1 MASLELL
8 PTMPNRNKRI
18 LIYSHDSFGLGHL
31 RRCRAIAHALVQHDP
46 NVSVLILSGSPII
59 GNFDFRDRV
68 DFVRLPGVVKLQN
81 GEYVPLKL
89 PMDIEETVALRAAI
103 IFHTAAAFDPDVF
116 IVDKEPHGL
125 RGEVLETL
133 HMLKER
139 SVFLVLGLRD
149 ILDDPHLLGPEWR
162 NKNVL
167 PTLDNLYDELWVYGL
182 PQICDPLEGLNIPQ
196 SVQRKTVYTGYLQRE
211 LREDVVVSTEF
222 PDLDRPYILVTAGG
236 GGDGDAMLDWVLRAY
251 ENDPGQPVPGFFVF
265 GPFLD
270 PDLQASFNA
279 RIAQLPNVDSITFD
293 THPEALIANATGIV
307 AMGGYNTFCEI
318 LSFNKRSLI
327 VPRTRP
333 RLEQFIRASRSQ
345 EFGLVKMLVHDAIH
359 DLDAGTPDWRLM
371 ATALRHLPQQG
382 LPSEV
387 ILPGLLDGL
396 DNVNRLADIAIA
408 RRRDLDSIGGDR
420 SATAGDVS
428 QRST

>member
-1 MASLELL
+1 
-8 PTMPNRNKRI
+8 
-18 LIYSHDSFGLGHL
+18 
-31 RRCRAIAHALVQHDP
+31 
-46 NVSVLILSGSPII
+46 
-59 GNFDFRDRV
+59 
-68 DFVRLPGVVKLQN
+68 
-81 GEYVPLKL
+81 
-89 PMDIEETVALRAAI
+89 
-103 IFHTAAAFDPDVF
+103 
-116 IVDKEPHGL
+116 
-125 RGEVLETL
+125 
-133 HMLKER
+133 MLKER
-139 SVFLVLGLRD
+139 GTFLVLGLRD

-167 PTLDNLYDELWVYGL
+167 PTLENLYDELWVYGL

-196 SVQRKTVYTGYLQRE
+196 SVQRKTVYTGYLQRK
-211 LREDVVVSTEF
+211 LREGAAISTDF

-236 GGDGDAMLDWVLRAY
+236 GGDGNVMLDWVLRAY
-251 ENDPGQPVPGFFVF
+251 ENDPDLPVPGFFVF

-293 THPEALIANATGIV
+293 TYPEALIANATAIV

-318 LSFNKRSLI
+318 LSFDKRALI

-345 EFGLVKMLVHDAIH
+345 EFGLVKMLVQEAIY
-359 DLDAGTPDWRLM
+359 DVDVEAPDWRLM
-371 ATALRHLPQQG
+371 VTALRHLPQQG

-396 DNVNRLADIAIA
+396 DNVNRLTDIAIA
-408 RRRDLDSIGGDR
+408 RRRELDRVDDSRGSDR
-420 SATAGDVS
+420 STAAGDVS

>member
-1 MASLELL
+1 
-8 PTMPNRNKRI
+8 MPNRNKRI

-133 HMLKER
+133 HMLKQR
-139 SVFLVLGLRD
+139 GVVLVLGLRD

-182 PQICDPLEGLNIPQ
+182 PQICNPLEGLNIPQ
-196 SVQRKTVYTGYLQRE
+196 SVQRKTVYTGYLRRT
-211 LREDVVVSTEF
+211 LREDAVVSNDF

-236 GGDGDAMLDWVLRAY
+236 GGDGNAMLDWVLRAY
-251 ENDPGQPVPGFFVF
+251 ENDSGQPIPGFFVF

-279 RIAQLPNVDSITFD
+279 RIAKLPNVDSITFD
-293 THPEALIANATGIV
+293 THPEALIANATAIV

-318 LSFNKRSLI
+318 LSFNQRALI

-345 EFGLVKMLVHDAIH
+345 EFGLVKMLVHDAKH
-359 DLDAGTPDWRLM
+359 DLGTEAPDWRLM

-396 DNVNRLADIAIA
+396 DNVNRLTDIAIA
-408 RRRDLDSIGGDR
+408 RRRNLDSISNNR
-420 SATAGDVS
+420 STAAGDVS

>member
-1 MASLELL
+1 
-8 PTMPNRNKRI
+8 MPNRNKRI

-133 HMLKER
+133 HMLKEGDT
-139 SVFLVLGLRD
+139 FLVLGLRD

-162 NKNVL
+162 NKNVM

-182 PQICDPLEGLNIPQ
+182 PQICNPLEGLNIPQ
-196 SVQRKTVYTGYLQRE
+196 SVQRKTVYTGYLQRT
-211 LREDVVVSTEF
+211 LREDAVISTGF
-222 PDLDRPYILVTAGG
+222 PDLGRPYILVTAGG
-236 GGDGDAMLDWVLRAY
+236 GGDGNVMLDWVLRAY
-251 ENDPGQPVPGFFVF
+251 ENDPGQPIPGFFVF

-318 LSFNKRSLI
+318 LSFNKRALI

-345 EFGLVKMLVHDAIH
+345 EFGLVKMLVHDSIY
-359 DLDAGTPDWRLM
+359 DVDADAPDWRLM

-408 RRRDLDSIGGDR
+408 RRRGRGSIDGDR
-420 SATAGDVS
+420 RATAGDAS
-428 QRST
+428 QRSP

>member
-1 MASLELL
+1 
-8 PTMPNRNKRI
+8 MPNRNKRI
-18 LIYSHDSFGLGHL
+18 LIYSHDSYGLGHL
-31 RRCRAIAHALVQHDP
+31 RRCRAIAHALVQHNP

-81 GEYVPLKL
+81 GEYVALKL

-103 IFHTAAAFDPDVF
+103 ILHTAAAFDPDMF

-133 HMLKER
+133 HLLKDR
-139 SVFLVLGLRD
+139 GAFLVLGLRD

-182 PQICDPLEGLNIPQ
+182 PQICNPLDGLNIPQ
-196 SVQRKTVYTGYLQRE
+196 SVHRKTVYTGYLRRQ
-211 LREDVVVSTEF
+211 LREGAVVSTDF
-222 PDLDRPYILVTAGG
+222 PYLDRPYIMVTAGG
-236 GGDGDAMLDWVLRAY
+236 GGDGEVMLDWVLRAY

-270 PDLQASFNA
+270 PDLQAPFNA
-279 RIAQLPNVDSITFD
+279 RIAQLPNVDSIVFD
-293 THPEALIANATGIV
+293 THPEALIANAAAIV
-307 AMGGYNTFCEI
+307 AMGDYNTFCEI
-318 LSFNKRSLI
+318 LSFDKRALI

-345 EFGLVKMLVHDAIH
+345 EFGLLKMLVHDAIH
-359 DLDAGTPDWRLM
+359 DLDANVPDWRPM
-371 ATALRHLPQQG
+371 ATALRHVPQQG

-408 RRRDLDSIGGDR
+408 SRRGLDGIDGLDDDR
-420 SATAGDVS
+420 RASAPDIR
-428 QRST
+428 QRAT

>member
-1 MASLELL
+1 
-8 PTMPNRNKRI
+8 
-18 LIYSHDSFGLGHL
+18 
-31 RRCRAIAHALVQHDP
+31 
-46 NVSVLILSGSPII
+46 
-59 GNFDFRDRV
+59 
-68 DFVRLPGVVKLQN
+68 
-81 GEYVPLKL
+81 
-89 PMDIEETVALRAAI
+89 
-103 IFHTAAAFDPDVF
+103 
-116 IVDKEPHGL
+116 
-125 RGEVLETL
+125 GEVLDTL
-133 HMLKER
+133 HVLKER
-139 SVFLVLGLRD
+139 GTVLVLGLRD

-182 PQICDPLEGLNIPQ
+182 PQICDPLDGLNVPQ
-196 SVQRKTVYTGYLQRE
+196 SVHRKTVYTGYLR
-211 LREDVVVSTEF
+211 RKVRDGVAATADF
-222 PDLDRPYILVTAGG
+222 PYLDRPYILVTAGG
-236 GGDGDAMLDWVLRAY
+236 GGDGEAMLDWVLRAY
-251 ENDPGQPVPGFFVF
+251 ENDPNLPVPGFFVF

-270 PDLQASFNA
+270 AELQASFNA

-293 THPEALIANATGIV
+293 TQPEALIDNAVAIV

-318 LSFNKRSLI
+318 LSFDKRALI

-333 RLEQFIRASRSQ
+333 RLEQFIRAPRSQ
-345 EFGLVKMLVHDAIH
+345 EFGLVKMLVHDTIH
-359 DLDAGTPDWRLM
+359 DIDARVPDWRLM

-408 RRRDLDSIGGDR
+408 RRNRPESIGGDL
-420 SATAGDVS
+420 SAAAGDVS

>member
-1 MASLELL
+1 
-8 PTMPNRNKRI
+8 MPNRNKRI
-18 LIYSHDSFGLGHL
+18 LIYSHDSYGLGHL

-59 GNFDFRDRV
+59 GNFEFRERV

-81 GEYVPLKL
+81 GEYVSLKL

-103 IFHTAAAFDPDVF
+103 ILHTAVAFDPDVF

-133 HMLKER
+133 HMLKQR
-139 SVFLVLGLRD
+139 GTFLVLGLRD

-162 NKNVL
+162 SKNVM
-167 PTLDNLYDELWVYGL
+167 PTLEHLYDELWVYGL
-182 PQICDPLEGLNIPQ
+182 PQICNPLDGLQAPA
-196 SVQRKTVYTGYLQRE
+196 SVQRKMVYTGYLRRR
-211 LREDVVVSTEF
+211 LREGSVAATDF
-222 PDLDRPYILVTAGG
+222 PFHNRPYILVTAGG
-236 GGDGDAMLDWVLRAY
+236 GGDGDIMFDWVLRAY
-251 ENDPGQPVPGFFVF
+251 ENDPGLPLPAFFMF

-279 RIAQLPNVDSITFD
+279 RIAKLPNVDSIIFD
-293 THPEALIANATGIV
+293 THPEALIANATAMV

-318 LSFNKRSLI
+318 LSFDKRALI

-333 RLEQFIRASRSQ
+333 RLEQYLRASRSQ
-345 EFGLVKMLVHDAIH
+345 EFGLVKMLMHDRPSDI
-359 DLDAGTPDWRLM
+359 DSDAPDWSLM

-387 ILPGLLDGL
+387 VLPGLLDGL
-396 DNVNRLADIAIA
+396 NNVNRLADIAIA
-408 RRRDLDSIGGDR
+408 RRRSRAVLGEPH
-420 SATAGDVS
+420 TKVAGDIG
-428 QRST
+428 QRGT

>member
-1 MASLELL
+1 
-8 PTMPNRNKRI
+8 MPYPNKRI
-18 LIYSHDSFGLGHL
+18 LIYSHDSYGLGHL

-81 GEYVPLKL
+81 GEYVSLKL

-103 IFHTAAAFDPDVF
+103 ILHTAAAFDPDLF

-133 HMLKER
+133 HMLKQR
-139 SVFLVLGLRD
+139 GTFLVLGLRD

-162 NKNVL
+162 NKNVM
-167 PTLDNLYDELWVYGL
+167 PTLENLYDELWVYGL
-182 PQICDPLEGLNIPQ
+182 PQICNPLDGLNLPP
-196 SVQRKTVYTGYLQRE
+196 SVHRKTVYTGYLRRNLRDGVVPATDFPYRE
-211 LREDVVVSTEF
+211 Q
-222 PDLDRPYILVTAGG
+222 PYILVTAGG
-236 GGDGDAMLDWVLRAY
+236 GGDGDVVFDWVLRAY
-251 ENDPGQPVPGFFVF
+251 ENDPGLPVPAFFVF

-270 PDLQASFNA
+270 PDLQVSFNA
-279 RIAQLPNVDSITFD
+279 RIAKLSNVDSITFD
-293 THPEALIANATGIV
+293 THPEALIANATAIV

-318 LSFNKRSLI
+318 LSFDKRALI

-345 EFGLVKMLVHDAIH
+345 EFGLVKMLVHESTN
-359 DLDAGTPDWRLM
+359 DLQTNSPDWEPM
-371 ATALRHLPQQG
+371 ATALRHLPQQA

-387 ILPGLLDGL
+387 ILPGLLDGI
-396 DNVNRLADIAIA
+396 DNVNRLTDIAIT
-408 RRRDLDSIGGDR
+408 RRREFDSIAGDR
-420 SATAGDVS
+420 RTTAEDAG
-428 QRST
+428 